1 LSSMTFLTGKKILIT
16 GGTGHLGSALAHA
29 LVRRLELSPS
39 DIRIFYLAG
48 TPAESLRDLPGLD
61 LFPGEILRPED
72 VHRACLG
79 ADYVFH
85 LAGSTTFDP
94 RLKRRQWDINVEGT
108 HHVLEACR
116 HSSSIKKMCYTSTVN
131 VLGVPNPAGS
141 IGNFENSDPYSSR
154 PRLHAFRSPEETLAF
169 IEHVRKKHASR
180 WEKKIKIGYFD
191 SKLAAQELVRHHVR
205 EFDLDVVSVCPG
217 TSFGPYD
224 YLIGNGIYLLL
235 VYRGQIPGALRGGL
249 SAAHVMD
256 VAEGHLL
263 AMEKGQRGGRYIITG
278 RPEDNLS
285 FKDLFRI
292 MADVLRRQF
301 PDKKI
306 RTPRLVVPSWLAELG
321 AIVSERSAKLSGRP
335 ALLNRAAVRA
345 GSVPLYYTYETARR
359 DLGYFP
365 KRTVPQGIEDMVE
378 YYRAENL
385 FEERGRRVDR

>member
-1 LSSMTFLTGKKILIT
+1 MTFFAGKKILIT

-29 LVRRLELSPS
+29 LIHKLELTPA

-48 TPAESLRDLPGLD
+48 TPTDSVRDLPGLD
-61 LFPGEILRPED
+61 LFPGEILRHED
-72 VHRACLG
+72 VRRACQG
-79 ADYVFH
+79 VDYVFH

-108 HHVLEACR
+108 RHVLEACR

-131 VLGVPNPAGS
+131 VLGVPNPVRS

-169 IEHVRKKHASR
+169 IEHVRKEHASR

-191 SKLAAQELVRHHVR
+191 SKLAAQELVRHYAR
-205 EFDLDVVSVCPG
+205 EFGLNAVSVCPG

-224 YLIGNGIYLLL
+224 YLVGNGIYLLL
-235 VYRGQIPGALRGGL
+235 IYRGQMPGALKGGI

-263 AMEKGQRGGRYIITG
+263 AMEKGQMGARYIITG
-278 RPEDNLS
+278 HPEDNLS
-285 FKDLFRI
+285 FKDVFRI
-292 MADVLRRQF
+292 MADALQRQF

-306 RTPRLVVPSWLAELG
+306 RTPRLVVPSRLARMG
-321 AIVSERSAKLSGRP
+321 AFFSERFANLSGRP
-335 ALLNRAAVRA
+335 ALLSRAAVRA
-345 GSVPLYYTYETARR
+345 GSMPLYYTYETAAR
-359 DLGYFP
+359 DLGYLP
-365 KRTVPQGIEDMVE
+365 KRTLRKGIEDMVE
-378 YYRAENL
+378 YYRTENL
-385 FEERGRRVDR
+385 FETRGRHADR